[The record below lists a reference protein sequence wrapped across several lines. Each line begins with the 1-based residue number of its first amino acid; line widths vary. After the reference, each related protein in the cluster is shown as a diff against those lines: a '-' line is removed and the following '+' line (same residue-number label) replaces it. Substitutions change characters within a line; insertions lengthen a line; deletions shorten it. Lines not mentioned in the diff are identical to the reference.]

1 MLLLGLESPML
12 LLYLIAAFLISFTFH
27 ETAHAY
33 VAYLLGDET
42 AKEQG
47 RLTLNPIAHLSRT
60 GTLLLLF
67 VGLGWGKPVP
77 IDPDRFDDV
86 SPKVGMG
93 IVGAAGPLVNVILA
107 LLIAVPLRM
116 KLFPFTPERLG
127 PLLISWGEFA
137 ALFFWLNI
145 ALAAFNMIPFG
156 PLDGSRILAAFLPDW
171 WFYFNAR
178 IEIYLLAVFFLLVLV
193 DRFTGAGILADVMLP
208 ISCGAWWNLIGY
220 SPPFPFC

>member
-1 MLLLGLESPML
+1 MLLIGLEAPEL
-12 LLYLIAAFLISFTFH
+12 LFYILVAFLISFTFH
-27 ETAHAY
+27 EAAHAY
-33 VAYLLGDET
+33 VASLLGDST

-47 RLTLNPIAHLSRT
+47 RLTLNPLAHLSQT

-77 IDPDRFDDV
+77 IDPGRFDSV

-93 IVGAAGPLVNVILA
+93 LVGAAGPLTNLILA
-107 LLIAVPLRM
+107 LLIAMPLQA
-116 KLFPFTPERLG
+116 KLLPFTPTRVG
-127 PLLISWGEFA
+127 PLFISWGEMA
-137 ALFFWLNI
+137 AWFFWLNI

-178 IEIYLLAVFFLLVLV
+178 IEIYLLIVFFALVLI
-193 DRFTGAGILADVMLP
+193 DRFTGTGILANVMLP
-208 ISCGAWWNLIGY
+208 ISCGTWWTLIGY

>member
-1 MLLLGLESPML
+1 MLLLGFQSPTL
-12 LLYLIAAFLISFTFH
+12 LLYLLAAFLISFTIH

-33 VAYLLGDET
+33 AAYLLGDET

-93 IVGAAGPLVNVILA
+93 IVGAAGPFVNVILA
-107 LLIAVPLRM
+107 LLIALPLRM
-116 KLFPFTPERLG
+116 KLVPFTPEPIG
-127 PLLISWGEFA
+127 PLVISWGEFA

-178 IEIYLLAVFFLLVLV
+178 IEIYLLAVFFILVLV
-193 DRFTGAGILADVMLP
+193 DRFTGTGILANIMLP